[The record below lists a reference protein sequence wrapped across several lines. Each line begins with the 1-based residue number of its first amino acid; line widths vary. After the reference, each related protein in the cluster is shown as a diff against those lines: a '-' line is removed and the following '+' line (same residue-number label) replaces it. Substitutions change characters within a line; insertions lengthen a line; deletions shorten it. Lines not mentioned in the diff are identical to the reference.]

1 MLTGRQQEIWSFL
14 TQYVDEHGYPPTVRE
29 IGEAVGLASHST
41 VHAHLA
47 NLERVGLIKRD
58 PTKPRALELRR
69 DPKPQA
75 APAAAEDVHRLPLVG
90 EIAAGGPLLA
100 EQNVE
105 DYLAVP
111 EPLARGGEEFLL
123 RVKGDSMINAG
134 ILEGDLV
141 VVRRQQT
148 ARDGE
153 IVVALAGQDET
164 ADEATVKRFFRENGR
179 VRLQPENDALAPI
192 YPDHVQVLGVAS
204 SCCNCR
210 TVASSA
216 PSAAAGSAAR
226 GPPSPR
232 SRSADQVEDEGELG
246 AACARAQLHRAA
258 RVRVGAGA
266 AGDRQHAVARV
277 VERALDGD
285 LPAREQRRP
294 DALPGLADDH
304 ADAVALVAADLV
316 GVRLVEDLVREGE
329 DVADRVG
336 RPPVVVRDGVVGGVL
351 DHVHDLAAAVVLLA
365 VPTTVVGE
373 RDTRRDRAC
382 DEEDDER
389 N

>member
-1 MLTGRQQEIWSFL
+1 MLTGRQQEIWNFL

-29 IGEAVGLASHST
+29 IGEAVGLASPST

-123 RVKGDSMINAG
+123 RIKGESMIDAG

-153 IVVALAGQDET
+153 IVVALAGQDES
-164 ADEATVKRFFRENGR
+164 ADEATVKRFFREDGR
-179 VRLQPENDALAPI
+179 VRLQPENAALEPI
-192 YPDHVQVLGVAS
+192 YADHVQILGVV
-204 SCCNCR
+204 
-210 TVASSA
+210 TGVF
-216 PSAAAGSAAR
+216 
-226 GPPSPR
+226 
-232 SRSADQVEDEGELG
+232 
-246 AACARAQLHRAA
+246 
-258 RVRVGAGA
+258 
-266 AGDRQHAVARV
+266 
-277 VERALDGD
+277 RAL
-285 LPAREQRRP
+285 
-294 DALPGLADDH
+294 
-304 ADAVALVAADLV
+304 
-316 GVRLVEDLVREGE
+316 
-329 DVADRVG
+329 
-336 RPPVVVRDGVVGGVL
+336 
-351 DHVHDLAAAVVLLA
+351 
-365 VPTTVVGE
+365 
-373 RDTRRDRAC
+373 
-382 DEEDDER
+382 
-389 N
+389 